1 MLILQRNVSILNVRA
16 TSMKSYLK
24 NTLGIIADI
33 QTWIPK
39 QKLPAHLS
47 EGTEFY
53 LLTVCGIVSL
63 VLKVN
68 QVNFQM
74 QEFQRHKLELRQY
87 CDFQVV
93 LCFDRIT
100 SYQRKILIENRQP
113 FIVPDNQ
120 LYMPF
125 LGIALQEHFIS
136 ATDVGEQMTAMAQ
149 FVLLSFLYDKSEDY
163 RSKMDIS
170 ERLNINLMNVSR
182 SVQELEELGL
192 LQTKKRGRSS
202 MVCSAMNKEDLFKT
216 AYPLLRDPIQKK
228 LFVRSSPE
236 ILNLPKSGEEAL
248 WSKGYGEKP
257 ERKIRAIEKKQFN
270 DTMRDIENV
279 DPNWVTDV
287 EVIELEVWRYSPVMF
302 SDGDFVDTIS
312 LALTSEN
319 ACEALHSEI
328 KHILS

>member
-1 MLILQRNVSILNVRA
+1 
-16 TSMKSYLK
+16 MKSYLK

-47 EGTEFY
+47 EGTEFF

-68 QVNFQM
+68 QADFQM

-87 CDFQVV
+87 CDFQIV

-136 ATDVGEQMTAMAQ
+136 STDVGEQMTAMAQ

-182 SVQELEELGL
+182 SVQELEELGF
-192 LQTKKRGRSS
+192 LQTKKKGRSS
-202 MVCSAMNKEDLFKT
+202 MVCTTMNKQALFKT
-216 AYPLLRDPIQKK
+216 AYPMLRDPIQKR

-236 ILNLPKSGEEAL
+236 ILKLPLSGEEAL
-248 WSKGYGEKP
+248 WSKGYGERP

-279 DPNWVTDV
+279 DPNWVTDT
-287 EVIELEVWRYSPVMF
+287 EVVELEVWRYSPIMF
-302 SDGDFVDTIS
+302 SNGDFVDTVS

-319 ACEALHSEI
+319 AREALSFEI
-328 KHILS
+328 KQILS

>member
-47 EGTEFY
+47 EGTEFF

-68 QVNFQM
+68 QADFQM

-87 CDFQVV
+87 CDFQIV

-136 ATDVGEQMTAMAQ
+136 STDVGEQMTAMAQ

-182 SVQELEELGL
+182 SVQELEELGF
-192 LQTKKRGRSS
+192 LQTKKKGRSS
-202 MVCSAMNKEDLFKT
+202 MVCTTMNKQALFKT
-216 AYPLLRDPIQKK
+216 AYPMLRDPIQKR

-236 ILNLPKSGEEAL
+236 ILKLPLSGEEAL
-248 WSKGYGEKP
+248 WSKGYGERP

-279 DPNWVTDV
+279 DPNWVTDT
-287 EVIELEVWRYSPVMF
+287 EVVELEVWRYSPIMF
-302 SDGDFVDTIS
+302 SNGDFVDTVS

-319 ACEALHSEI
+319 AREALSFEI
-328 KHILS
+328 KQILS

>member
-47 EGTEFY
+47 EGTEFF
-53 LLTVCGIVSL
+53 LLTVYGIVSL

-68 QVNFQM
+68 QADFQM

-87 CDFQVV
+87 CDFQIV

-136 ATDVGEQMTAMAQ
+136 STDVGEQMTAMAQ

-182 SVQELEELGL
+182 SVQELEELGF
-192 LQTKKRGRSS
+192 LQTKKKGRSS
-202 MVCSAMNKEDLFKT
+202 MVCTTMNKQALFET
-216 AYPLLRDPIQKK
+216 AYPMLRDPIQKR

-236 ILNLPKSGEEAL
+236 ILKLPLSGEEAL
-248 WSKGYGEKP
+248 WSKGYGERP

-279 DPNWVTDV
+279 DPNWVTDT
-287 EVIELEVWRYSPVMF
+287 EVVELEVWRYSPIMF
-302 SDGDFVDTIS
+302 SNGDFVDTVS

-319 ACEALHSEI
+319 AREALSFEI
-328 KHILS
+328 KQILS

>member
-47 EGTEFY
+47 EGTEFF

-68 QVNFQM
+68 QADFQM

-87 CDFQVV
+87 CDFQIV

-136 ATDVGEQMTAMAQ
+136 STDVGEQMTAMAQ

-182 SVQELEELGL
+182 SVQELEELGF
-192 LQTKKRGRSS
+192 LQTKKKGRSS
-202 MVCSAMNKEDLFKT
+202 MVCTTMNKQALFET
-216 AYPLLRDPIQKK
+216 AYPMLRDPIQKR
-228 LFVRSSPE
+228 LLVRSSPE
-236 ILNLPKSGEEAL
+236 ILKLPLSGEEAL
-248 WSKGYGEKP
+248 WSKGYGERP

-279 DPNWVTDV
+279 DPNWVTDT
-287 EVIELEVWRYSPVMF
+287 EVVELEVWRYSPIMF
-302 SDGDFVDTIS
+302 SNGDFVDTVS

-319 ACEALHSEI
+319 AREALSFEI
-328 KHILS
+328 KQILS

>member
-47 EGTEFY
+47 EGTEFF

-68 QVNFQM
+68 QADFQM

-87 CDFQVV
+87 CDFQIV

-136 ATDVGEQMTAMAQ
+136 STDVGEQMTAMAQ

-182 SVQELEELGL
+182 SVQELEELGF
-192 LQTKKRGRSS
+192 LQTKKKGRSS
-202 MVCSAMNKEDLFKT
+202 MVCTTMNKQALFET
-216 AYPLLRDPIQKK
+216 AYPMLRDPIQKR

-236 ILNLPKSGEEAL
+236 ILKLPLSGEEAL
-248 WSKGYGEKP
+248 WSKGYGERP

-279 DPNWVTDV
+279 DPNWVTDT
-287 EVIELEVWRYSPVMF
+287 EVVELEVWRYSPIMF
-302 SDGDFVDTIS
+302 SNGDFVDTVS

-319 ACEALHSEI
+319 AREALSFEI
-328 KHILS
+328 KQILS

>member
-1 MLILQRNVSILNVRA
+1 
-16 TSMKSYLK
+16 MKSYLK

-47 EGTEFY
+47 EGTEFF

-68 QVNFQM
+68 QADFQM

-87 CDFQVV
+87 CDFQIV

-136 ATDVGEQMTAMAQ
+136 STDVGEQMTAMAQ

-182 SVQELEELGL
+182 SVQELEELGF
-192 LQTKKRGRSS
+192 LQTKKKGRSS
-202 MVCSAMNKEDLFKT
+202 MVCTTMNKQALFET
-216 AYPLLRDPIQKK
+216 AYPMLRDPIQKR

-236 ILNLPKSGEEAL
+236 ILKLPLSGEEAL
-248 WSKGYGEKP
+248 WSKGYGERP

-279 DPNWVTDV
+279 DPNWVTDT
-287 EVIELEVWRYSPVMF
+287 EVVELEVWRYSPIMF
-302 SDGDFVDTIS
+302 SNGDFVDTVS

-319 ACEALHSEI
+319 AREALSFEI
-328 KHILS
+328 KQILS

>member
-1 MLILQRNVSILNVRA
+1 
-16 TSMKSYLK
+16 
-24 NTLGIIADI
+24 
-33 QTWIPK
+33 
-39 QKLPAHLS
+39 
-47 EGTEFY
+47 
-53 LLTVCGIVSL
+53 
-63 VLKVN
+63 
-68 QVNFQM
+68 M

-87 CDFQVV
+87 CDFQIV

-136 ATDVGEQMTAMAQ
+136 STDVGEQMTAMAQ

-182 SVQELEELGL
+182 SVQELEELGF
-192 LQTKKRGRSS
+192 LQTKKKGRSS
-202 MVCSAMNKEDLFKT
+202 MVCTTMNKQALFKT
-216 AYPLLRDPIQKK
+216 AYPMLRDPIQKR

-236 ILNLPKSGEEAL
+236 ILKLPLSGEEAL
-248 WSKGYGEKP
+248 WSKGYGERP

-279 DPNWVTDV
+279 DPNWVTDT
-287 EVIELEVWRYSPVMF
+287 EVVELEVWRYSPIMF
-302 SDGDFVDTIS
+302 SNGDFVDTVS

-319 ACEALHSEI
+319 AREALSFEI
-328 KHILS
+328 KQILS

>member
-47 EGTEFY
+47 EGTEFF

-68 QVNFQM
+68 QADFQM

-87 CDFQVV
+87 CDFQIV

-136 ATDVGEQMTAMAQ
+136 STDVGEQMTAMAQ

-182 SVQELEELGL
+182 SVQELEELGF
-192 LQTKKRGRSS
+192 LQTKKKGRSS
-202 MVCSAMNKEDLFKT
+202 MVCTTMNKQALFET
-216 AYPLLRDPIQKK
+216 AYPMLRDPIQKR

-236 ILNLPKSGEEAL
+236 ILKLPLSGEEAL
-248 WSKGYGEKP
+248 WSKGYGERP

-279 DPNWVTDV
+279 DPNWVTDT
-287 EVIELEVWRYSPVMF
+287 EVVELEVWRYSPIMF
-302 SDGDFVDTIS
+302 SNGDFVDTVS

-319 ACEALHSEI
+319 ASEALSFEI
-328 KHILS
+328 KQILS